1 MSAVRIIPP
10 GEPMIDTVA
19 TLLQPEGRDYSR
31 SIVIF
36 PGKRPAHFLRK
47 TLSEREGSAIIPP
60 RIFSI
65 DHFIEFLY
73 SEVGG
78 TRTPAIDPVDAVAL
92 LYEVH
97 RGLEPKL
104 GNESYHSL
112 DAFLP
117 LALRLFGELEEVALG
132 DLSDR
137 RIREVLSTVEYPKFH
152 SLASYYER
160 FYAEATGR
168 ELVTRSMM
176 YRAVADR
183 FTELDFTSY
192 NHIVFA
198 GFYAFTNVE
207 RRIVAQLHGLEN
219 VIFLFQNGMGLKRQL
234 ERLSIDLPET
244 AFPQAQASNNDPLV
258 RFYKAPDAHGQ
269 VLALATALR
278 ERLNR
283 NERLDETT
291 AIVLPTA
298 EALFPALHIPLSLLE
313 EDAYNISLGY
323 PLERTPVYG
332 FLNNLMEL
340 VAGSFNGK
348 FPTQAYV
355 RFILHPYTKNIRF
368 EKRSDLTRIVVHS
381 IEEYFAERSA
391 RQFLDLRELENNS
404 ELAAFILRALEGTDA
419 PPGADQLRTHLK
431 AIHDN
436 TIRKFM
442 AFDSLGEFARNGI
455 GVLSYISDNSTA
467 NLHPFFRPYAQQLI
481 DVLDGVSRSLLAG
494 KRFESVAGYFAF
506 FHQYVATQSVP
517 FPGTPLHGLQ
527 VLGLLETRNLKFDTV
542 YLLDANDDILPP
554 KPGDDLLLPQP
565 IRKIL
570 GLETNQDREQLA
582 EYYFNLVIGGAKET
596 HVFYTETEA
605 GGKEKSRFVQ
615 KLIWSRERRA
625 GKVLAAELE
634 NVAKYSVSL
643 VSTLPD
649 AIPKTEEMVEF
660 LRGQTFSA
668 SQLDTY
674 LACPIRFYYQNV
686 LRLRERREASD
697 DLDDRDIGSLV
708 HRILSEFF
716 KPVLNRRLTPADL
729 DEARLDDTINRC
741 FREEYGDELIGPA
754 HFFQKQVN
762 LQLKKFMARYQL
774 PRIQQ
779 HDVVVNGT
787 EVSMQAELGGT
798 IFTGR
803 IDRMETRDGKTHIID
818 YKTGLDDSRV
828 RIRLEKLNPEDRT
841 TWRKAIGSFQLP
853 VYMLLASKSGG
864 KKPEEILPLYLF
876 LGNPD
881 LREKIES
888 GMEKEGQSAVEV
900 YRAIEKVIMT
910 IMTNE
915 IFNVKTPFVPTD
927 TPHKDCPSCPYNTT
941 CGTQWVR
948 GWRG

>member
-1 MSAVRIIPP
+1 
-10 GEPMIDTVA
+10 
-19 TLLQPEGRDYSR
+19 
-31 SIVIF
+31 
-36 PGKRPAHFLRK
+36 
-47 TLSEREGSAIIPP
+47 
-60 RIFSI
+60 
-65 DHFIEFLY
+65 
-73 SEVGG
+73 
-78 TRTPAIDPVDAVAL
+78 
-92 LYEVH
+92 
-97 RGLEPKL
+97 
-104 GNESYHSL
+104 
-112 DAFLP
+112 
-117 LALRLFGELEEVALG
+117 
-132 DLSDR
+132 
-137 RIREVLSTVEYPKFH
+137 REVLSAVDYPKFH

-168 ELVTRSMM
+168 GLVTRSMM

-183 FTELDFTSY
+183 FTELDLTSY
-192 NHIVFA
+192 NRIVFA

-219 VIFLFQNGMGLKRQL
+219 VTFLFQSGMGLKRQL

-244 AFPQAQASNNDPLV
+244 AFPQAQESNNDPLV

-269 VLALATALR
+269 VLALATALQ
-278 ERLNR
+278 ERLDR

-381 IEEYFAERSA
+381 IEEYFAERNA
-391 RQFLDLRELENNS
+391 RQFLDLGEIENNS

-419 PPGADQLRTHLK
+419 PPGADQLRIHLK
-431 AIHDN
+431 TIHDN

-442 AFDSLGEFARNGI
+442 AFDSLGEFAHNGI

-481 DVLDGVSRSLLAG
+481 DVLDGVSRSLLAR
-494 KRFESVAGYFAF
+494 KRFESAAGYFAF
-506 FHQYVATQSVP
+506 FHQYVAAQSVP

-582 EYYFNLVIGGAKET
+582 EYYFNLVIRGAKET

-615 KLIWSRERRA
+615 KLIWNRERRA

-708 HRILSEFF
+708 HRILAEFF
-716 KPVLNRRLTPADL
+716 KPVLNRQLTPADL

-741 FREEYGDELIGPA
+741 FREEYGNELIGPA
-754 HFFQKQVN
+754 HFFQIQVS

-774 PRIQQ
+774 PLIQR

-787 EVSMQAELGGT
+787 EVSMQAELGGV

-803 IDRMETRDGKTHIID
+803 IDRMETRNGKTHIID
-818 YKTGLDDSRV
+818 YKTGLEDSRV
-828 RIRLEKLNPEDRT
+828 RIRLEKLNPEDRA

-853 VYMLLASKSGG
+853 VYMLLASRSGG
-864 KKPEEILPLYLF
+864 KKPGEILPLYLF

-881 LREKIES
+881 LGEKTES
-888 GMEKEGQSAVEV
+888 GMENDNQSAVEV
-900 YRAIEKVIMT
+900 YGAIENVIMT
-910 IMTNE
+910 MMMNE
-915 IFNVKTPFVPTD
+915 IFDAKTPFAPTD
-927 TPHKDCPSCPYNTT
+927 TPHKDCPSCPYNTI

-948 GWRG
+948 GWRS

>member
-1 MSAVRIIPP
+1 MSAVRIIAP
-10 GEPMIDTVA
+10 GEPMIDAVA
-19 TLLQPEGRDYSR
+19 ALLQPEGRDFSR
-31 SIVIF
+31 SIVVF

-47 TLSEREGSAIIPP
+47 TLGERTGSAIIPP

-65 DHFIEFLY
+65 DHFVEFLH
-73 SEVGG
+73 SEATGKQAQ
-78 TRTPAIDPVDAVAL
+78 AIDPVDAVAL
-92 LYEVH
+92 LHEVH
-97 RGLEPKL
+97 SGLEPKL
-104 GNESYHSL
+104 GKRAFLSL

-117 LALRLFGELEEVALG
+117 LALQLFGELEEVSLG

-137 RIREVLSTVEYPKFH
+137 RIRETLSTVEYPKFH
-152 SLASYYER
+152 SLALYYER
-160 FYAEATGR
+160 FYAEASARG
-168 ELVTRSMM
+168 LVTRSMM

-183 FTELDFTSY
+183 FGEINLSSY
-192 NHIVFA
+192 KHIVLA

-219 VIFLFQNGMGLKRQL
+219 VTLLFQHGMGLKRQL
-234 ERLSIDLPET
+234 ERLSIDLPESE
-244 AFPQAQASNNDPLV
+244 FSQAQEMNNDPV
-258 RFYKAPDAHGQ
+258 VHFCKAPDAHGQ
-269 VLALATALR
+269 VLALATALQ
-278 ERLNR
+278 ERLKNE
-283 NERLDETT
+283 ERLDERT

-298 EALFPALHIPLSLLE
+298 EALFPALHIPLSLVE

-340 VAGSFNGK
+340 VAGSFKGK
-348 FPTQAYV
+348 FPTKAYV

-391 RQFLDLRELENNS
+391 RQFLDLQELENNR
-404 ELAAFILRALEGTDA
+404 ELSGFILRALEGMDA
-419 PPGADQLRTHLK
+419 PPGADQLPTHLNK
-431 AIHDN
+431 INHN
-436 TIRKFM
+436 KIPKLV

-455 GVLSYISDNSTA
+455 GVLSYISDTSTA

-481 DVLDGVSRSLLAG
+481 EVLDGVSRSLLAG
-494 KRFESVAGYFAF
+494 KRFETTAGYFAF
-506 FHQYVATQSVP
+506 FHQYVAAQSVP

-582 EYYFNLVIGGAKET
+582 EYYFNLVVGGAKET

-615 KLIWSRERRA
+615 KLIWNRERRA
-625 GKVLAAELE
+625 GRVLAAELE

-643 VSTLPD
+643 VSTLPV
-649 AIPKTEEMVEF
+649 AIPKTEKMVEF

-674 LACPIRFYYQNV
+674 LVCPIRFYYQNV

-697 DLDDRDIGSLV
+697 ELDDRDIGSLV
-708 HRILSEFF
+708 HRILAEFF
-716 KPVLNRRLTPADL
+716 KPVLNRGLTPADL
-729 DEARLDDTINRC
+729 VEARLDETIERC
-741 FREEYGDELIGPA
+741 FREEYGEELIGPA
-754 HFFQKQVN
+754 HFFQKQVS

-774 PRIQQ
+774 PLVQ
-779 HDVVVNGT
+779 HHEVVVNGM
-787 EVSMQAELGGT
+787 EVSMQAELGGV

-818 YKTGLDDSRV
+818 YKTGLNDSRV
-828 RIRLEKLNPEDRT
+828 RIRLEKLNPEDRA

-853 VYMLLASKSGG
+853 VYMLLAGRSEG
-864 KKPEEILPLYLF
+864 KKLEEILPLYLF

-881 LREKIES
+881 VGERTEL
-888 GMEKEGQSAVEV
+888 GMENENQSAVEV
-900 YRAIEKVIMT
+900 YAAIEKVIMA
-910 IMTNE
+910 MMMNE
-915 IFNVKTPFVPTD
+915 IFDAKSPFVPTD
-927 TPHKDCPSCPYNTT
+927 TPHRDCPSCPYNTI